1 MLFHRRG
8 PPPTGVTTFTHGI
21 IYYCARYESLPHAV
35 ATGRRTDRL
44 SRIVV
49 GFVIVVFFAIIY
61 PSTSRWLSS
70 PYSVIIVTR
79 SKSAVTI
86 IVVAVVVASIVA
98 KVVAIPRVRLSET
111 PYRRSSNRTT
121 VEEGRWLER
130 AHRHRALSLSLFF
143 FIEHVARVSPVSR
156 TSNWNSSR
164 VHTQARYSRMAR
176 SGT

>member
-70 PYSVIIVTR
+70 PYSVIVTR

-86 IVVAVVVASIVA
+86 IVVASIVA

-130 AHRHRALSLSLFF
+130 AHRHRALSLSLFLYR
-143 FIEHVARVSPVSR
+143 ARRACVPCLADEQLEFLACP
-156 TSNWNSSR
+156 
-164 VHTQARYSRMAR
+164 HA
-176 SGT
+176 GPI